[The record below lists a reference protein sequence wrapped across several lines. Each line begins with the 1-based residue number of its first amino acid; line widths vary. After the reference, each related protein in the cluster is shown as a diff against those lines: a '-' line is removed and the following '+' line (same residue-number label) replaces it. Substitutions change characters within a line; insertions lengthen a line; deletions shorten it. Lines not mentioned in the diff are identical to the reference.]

1 MAQVVIRFYGF
12 FFFFSW
18 LGMEFSNIDPKKRLA
33 QREKTKTRKM
43 RKKKK
48 RSLLHKVGAKG
59 MIRIPSGSQKW
70 RGTVIA
76 DNVQYRRQ

>member
-43 RKKKK
+43 RKKKEK
-48 RSLLHKVGAKG
+48 KSSTQSWSEGDDKNPIGEPKVEGHCN
-59 MIRIPSGSQKW
+59 S
-70 RGTVIA
+70 
-76 DNVQYRRQ
+76 